1 MFGRKETGKRSLEDM
16 YKPSDDVGECA
27 EDEVISDDFLEN
39 KEVKKA
45 ATSEKKTCVPIKP
58 LDCFGMEEEKTEK
71 WLGKCVK
78 FWFCFMSFL
87 WFLFGA
93 LTFAP
98 VIFISNKVNVIF
110 NDKKKSLLC
119 ATVIHGLLLAL
130 IIVFVFVK

>member
-1 MFGRKETGKRSLEDM
+1 MFGRKETEKRSLEDM
-16 YKPSDDVGECA
+16 FKPIDDVLERA
-27 EDEVISDDFLEN
+27 DDEFGSDDFEEN
-39 KEVKKA
+39 KEVQKEETA
-45 ATSEKKTCVPIKP
+45 EKNSCVPIKP

-71 WLGKCVK
+71 WLDKCAK

-110 NDKKKSLLC
+110 KDKKKSLLC
-119 ATVIHGLLLAL
+119 ATLIHGLFLSLLN
-130 IIVFVFVK
+130 IFVFVK